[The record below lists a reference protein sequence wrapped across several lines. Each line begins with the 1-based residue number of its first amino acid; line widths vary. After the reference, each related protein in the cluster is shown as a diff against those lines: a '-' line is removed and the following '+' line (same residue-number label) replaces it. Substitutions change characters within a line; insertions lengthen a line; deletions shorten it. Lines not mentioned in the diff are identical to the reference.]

1 MKPNLEEGVQCYVD
15 ADFAGG
21 YTNETREQSVSVYSR
36 TGYVIFYLGCP
47 LLWVSKLQSE
57 IALSTVEAE
66 YIALSQSMRDIIPLQ
81 DLMQELNGI
90 FGKKVIT
97 PNVHCKLFEDNNG
110 ALELAR
116 APRYR
121 PRTKHIA
128 IKYHHFR
135 EHVANKKISIHAIDT
150 KEQIADQF
158 TKALQQG
165 VFEYL
170 RYKLLGW

>member
-1 MKPNLEEGVQCYVD
+1 MSLDAAAREVEKARGKLKELKDNDFGGEYAKPK
-15 ADFAGG
+15 
-21 YTNETREQSVSVYSR
+21 
-36 TGYVIFYLGCP
+36 I
-47 LLWVSKLQSE
+47 
-57 IALSTVEAE
+57 
-66 YIALSQSMRDIIPLQ
+66 
-81 DLMQELNGI
+81 
-90 FGKKVIT
+90 
-97 PNVHCKLFEDNNG
+97 HCRVFKDNTG
-110 ALELAR
+110 ALALATV
-116 APRYR
+116 PKVR